1 MKFNQLKTVLI
12 GLFIILISVPA
23 FAQNADVVEEI
34 TDLSQQKWEWMADKN
49 VDELSN
55 LFNDDARFVHMSGS
69 WGTDRE
75 LEIIESGSIWY
86 KNTDVH
92 QVVVE
97 TFGDTV
103 ILWNRITLEAEVRG
117 NVVSNE
123 FTVTEVYQNQGGDWS
138 LLDLTFSSVRDTHS
152 IEE

>member
-34 TDLSQQKWEWMADKN
+34 KDLSQEKWQWMADKN

-55 LFNDDARFVHMSGS
+55 LFNEDARFVHMSGS

-86 KNTDVH
+86 KNADVH

-103 ILWNRITLEAEVRG
+103 ILWNRITLQAEVRG

-123 FTVTEVYQNQGGDWS
+123 FTVTEVYQNQDGDWS

>member
-1 MKFNQLKTVLI
+1 MKLNQLIVALI
-12 GLFIILISVPA
+12 GLFLFSISVPA
-23 FAQNADVVEEI
+23 FAQNSDVVEEI
-34 TDLSQQKWEWMADKN
+34 KDLSQQKWEWMADKN

-55 LFNDDARFVHMSGS
+55 LFNEDARFVHMSGS

-123 FTVTEVYQNQGGDWS
+123 FTVTEVYQNQDGVWS

>member
-34 TDLSQQKWEWMADKN
+34 KDLSQEKWQWMADKN

-55 LFNDDARFVHMSGS
+55 LFNEDARFVHMSGS
-69 WGTDRE
+69 WGTNRE

-123 FTVTEVYQNQGGDWS
+123 FTVTEVYQNQDGDWS